1 VHAAQFL
8 HFVADPIAVETKRAE
23 SVAAEGVRRHVTDVM
38 QRPPVRRGRSRP
50 RARVLVVEDD
60 EVIRQLVSLAL
71 EEEGYEV
78 LQAPH
83 GQVALQL
90 VEQAPPDVVLLDM
103 RMPVMDGWEFARR
116 YRQFAQPRGHVVVMT
131 AAVDAL
137 ERAGQIDVDTVLPKP
152 FDLNDLLS
160 CVAQYAQPGRGSNQW
175 M

>member
-1 VHAAQFL
+1 MEIEAAVVSSNFRSKARR
-8 HFVADPIAVETKRAE
+8 FETPGELGATQRW
-23 SVAAEGVRRHVTDVM
+23 RR
-38 QRPPVRRGRSRP
+38 PERP

-60 EVIRQLVSLAL
+60 DVIRQLVSIAL

-83 GQVALQL
+83 GQAALQL

-116 YRQFAQPRGHVVVMT
+116 YRQCAQPRGHVVVMT

-137 ERAGQIDVDTVLPKP
+137 ERAGQVDVDTVLSKP
-152 FDLNDLLS
+152 FDLDDL
-160 CVAQYAQPGRGSNQW
+160 
-175 M
+175 